1 MDIQH
6 LHLFKIVD
14 SSGAIVYYMLII
26 VTFILKSSLFKK
38 NLLPLYI
45 KAVLL
50 KMW

>member
-14 SSGAIVYYMLII
+14 SGAIVYYMLII